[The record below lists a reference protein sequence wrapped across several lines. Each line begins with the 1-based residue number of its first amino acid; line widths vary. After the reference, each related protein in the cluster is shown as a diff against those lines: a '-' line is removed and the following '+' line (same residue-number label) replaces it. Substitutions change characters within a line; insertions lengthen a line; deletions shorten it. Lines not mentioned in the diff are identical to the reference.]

1 MRPLNLRV
9 FDSAPSRSI
18 EEVMAERISIEQL
31 RKHAP
36 NNQMLAFMPVNTG
49 SPMQDWCAH
58 LSSNPLRRREL
69 EEFSI
74 LGDVVVRIA
83 DELEPEALDRVR
95 IMSLEYAMK
104 VLSDETDAKEFVRC
118 VKAIASPD
126 AGQYEFEQIA
136 AYYYGEIRRRSV
148 GEVLHEMGLLGMQ
161 LEAVTATSADRE
173 ISFEESR
180 TRDRKLCVADQ
191 RRVQEAAKNRSS
203 LPPKCPNFDD
213 EMQAVL
219 RRVGRHKV
227 SRMMFDDF
235 AEFYLEDGDKS
246 VEELDR
252 DFTTFD
258 QLEQFDENGL
268 IGITMSS
275 SQRSVVVFDLDC
287 EIDANCL
294 PYESRELSSQLPKL
308 FVGHSLGGNTVQEG
322 RRMISCAGWA
332 MPSRHPF
339 TDREFEEWLALSL
352 DQIYDSK
359 VIRSVR
365 RIYSFKQGSFEIL
378 VDQEINPDFEEMQY
392 AASVLRLLWQRQ
404 YSDFHLRSLRHDSY
418 QETYLAIRG
427 TSDTADLADLK
438 KKAYADFKEHKSL
451 SLKEFTALNTVAK
464 SQEVRLKNQLS
475 IDAKR
480 WLRKIEMATL
490 GQLRFLKF
498 GLYNDPAAKAFKRQ
512 EKQKLWDAVRA
523 RDAELNEVVRANRTI
538 QASLLT
544 QPTVQRTQ
552 VKVVHA
558 A

>member
-1 MRPLNLRV
+1 
-9 FDSAPSRSI
+9 
-18 EEVMAERISIEQL
+18 MAERISIEQL
-31 RKHAP
+31 RKHDP

-136 AYYYGEIRRRSV
+136 AYYYGEIRRRGV

-180 TRDRKLCVADQ
+180 TREQKLCVADQ
-191 RRVQEAAKNRSS
+191 RRVQEVAKNRRP

-219 RRVGRHKV
+219 RRVGRQKV

-322 RRMISCAGWA
+322 RRMINCAGWA
-332 MPSRHPF
+332 MPSKHPF
-339 TDREFEEWLALSL
+339 SDREFEEWLALSL

-427 TSDTADLADLK
+427 TSDTADLAELK

-475 IDAKR
+475 IEAKG

-523 RDAELNEVVRANRTI
+523 RDAELNEAVRANRTI
-538 QASLLT
+538 QASLFT

-552 VKVVHA
+552 VTVVHA